1 MTPVYNRERAGRRG
15 SRIKRVLWGTAGV
28 LVLAASLLA
37 GYLAIVAN
45 WKLKPEAVTYSV
57 APGMSLRQFSR
68 QLYREDVLPDPFS
81 LVWLAYLQGHARDLK
96 AGEYRFRRGI
106 TPLQLLDQVVA
117 GRVVEYP
124 FTIIEGWTFKQVMA
138 ALANAHKVQRTLVGL
153 SDKEIMARLGHPGQ
167 HPEGRFF
174 PDTYYYAR
182 GTTDAQLLTRAHTK
196 MTALLAAEW
205 EARDGDVPL
214 RSPDE
219 ALTLASIIER
229 ETGQE
234 NERDLIAGVFVNR
247 LRKGMRLQ
255 TDPTVIY
262 GMGDRYRGNISLA
275 DLRRP
280 TPYNTY
286 VIRGLPPTPIA
297 MPSADAVRAAL
308 NPADTD
314 AIYFVSRGD
323 GSHVFS
329 ATLAEHNRAVR
340 QYQLSPKPATR
351 TKASPR
357 R

>member
-1 MTPVYNRERAGRRG
+1 MSAAHKRKSAPGRRTVV
-15 SRIKRVLWGTAGV
+15 RVLWTLAGV

-45 WKLKPEAVTYSV
+45 WKLEPAAVTYSV
-57 APGMSLRQFSR
+57 APGMSLRQFNR
-68 QLYREDVLPDPFS
+68 QLYRENVLPDPFS

-96 AGEYRFRRGI
+96 AGEYRFRTGI

-124 FTIIEGWTFKQVMA
+124 FTIIEGWTFKQVRA
-138 ALANAHKVQRTLVGL
+138 ALANAPKLQKTLVGL
-153 SDKEIMARLGHPGQ
+153 SDKDIMARLGYPGQ

-182 GTTDAQLLTRAHTK
+182 GTTDAQLLERAYAK
-196 MTALLAAEW
+196 MAALLATEW
-205 EARDGDVPL
+205 ESRDTDVPL
-214 RSPDE
+214 RSPEE
-219 ALTLASIIER
+219 ALILASIIER

-234 NERDLIAGVFVNR
+234 SERGLIAGVFVNR
-247 LRKGMRLQ
+247 LRQGMRLQ

-262 GMGDRYRGNISLA
+262 GMGERYRGNISLA

-314 AIYFVSRGD
+314 SIYFVSRGD

-340 QYQLSPKPATR
+340 QYQLRPKPATQ
-351 TKASPR
+351 TKVSPR
-357 R
+357 Q